1 MKRILMLLMVLTV
14 LASAVFTQGVTEA
27 PAPVVKPEDLS
38 GSFTWWT
45 FFDQAPFLKE
55 KFEAKYPNIKVNLEM
70 FGGNEYQTK
79 LMTTIMSGQ
88 GVPDLMDL
96 EEGYVYKFI
105 ESDKFADL
113 SKLGGDALV
122 KDYYPWAVAMGRD
135 TKGVLKGI
143 CDNVSPVA
151 FWYIRSAM
159 KQWLG
164 TDNDAEI
171 AAKLSNWDKIIE
183 VARDVKA
190 KSGGKVFLLPNLGE
204 MVKVEGY
211 SLVPFVRNGKFAID
225 PAWYDLIKLMRTLHT
240 EGLVANLG
248 SWSGEWASAWN
259 AGTLLIRV
267 MPSWDFFSDWK
278 INDGN
283 VGVAKPPKN
292 SYEGGTYR
300 AIYVESNQKALV
312 MEFIKFMTS
321 EEFQTANLSTNN
333 QMPANRKVIETL
345 GKTYSAPK
353 FGGQNLL
360 ATYDAISNGIKDIV
374 PDKYTRRAQ
383 NLFSKYAQEG
393 VRNGYSDEQIMNN
406 LKKALK
412 DEFPEIIGL

>member
-1 MKRILMLLMVLTV
+1 MKKVTTLVVLLLLVSMTMF
-14 LASAVFTQGVTEA
+14 AQGTKEGPAA
-27 PAPVVKPEDLS
+27 PAEELS

-55 KFEAKYPNIKVNLEM
+55 QFEAKYPNITVNLEM
-70 FGGNEYQTK
+70 FGGGEYQTK

-105 ESDKFADL
+105 ESNQFADL

-122 KDYYPWAVAMGRD
+122 VDYYPWAVAMGRD
-135 TKGVLKGI
+135 PNGVLKGI

-164 TDNDAEI
+164 TDDDQEI
-171 AAKLSNWDKIIE
+171 ASMLSDWDKIIE
-183 VARDVKA
+183 VARQVKQ
-190 KSGGKVFLLPNLGE
+190 KSGGKVYLLPNLGE
-204 MVKVEGY
+204 IVKVEGY
-211 SLVPFVRNGKFAID
+211 SITPFVRNGTFSID
-225 PAWYDLIKLMRTLHT
+225 QRWYDLIGLMRTLHN

-259 AGTLLIRV
+259 AGNLLIRV
-267 MPSWDFFSDWK
+267 MPSWDFFTDWK
-278 INDGN
+278 TNTGN

-300 AIYVESNQKALV
+300 TVYEQSTKKALV
-312 MEFIKFMTS
+312 MEFLKFMTS
-321 EEFQTANLSTNN
+321 EEFQTANLETNN
-333 QMPANRKVIETL
+333 QMPANRNVIETL
-345 GKTYSAPK
+345 GESYSAPN

-360 ATYDAISNGIKDIV
+360 ATYDSISNNILDIV

-393 VRNGYSDEQIMNN
+393 IRNGLTDAEIMTNM
-406 LKKALK
+406 KRALK
-412 DEFPEIIGL
+412 DEFPEIKGL